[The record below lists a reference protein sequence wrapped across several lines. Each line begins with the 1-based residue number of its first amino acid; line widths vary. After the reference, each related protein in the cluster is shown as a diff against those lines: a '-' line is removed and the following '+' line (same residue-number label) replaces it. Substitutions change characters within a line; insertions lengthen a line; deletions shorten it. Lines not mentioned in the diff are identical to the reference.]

1 MFIRLFI
8 VFLEPNKFT
17 DSTLKEQKMDSNQLV
32 RKIER
37 SEKVLE
43 AQKKQLAETIKKAG
57 SWPACVSV
65 LALARSNIQKH
76 KVDMESML

>member
-1 MFIRLFI
+1 
-8 VFLEPNKFT
+8 
-17 DSTLKEQKMDSNQLV
+17 MDSNQLV

-65 LALARSNIQKH
+65 LVLARNNIEKH
-76 KVDMESML
+76 KGDMESML